1 MAVAATGELRVVDQ
15 AALEVAGSC
24 PALDALARRYRR

>member
-15 AALEVAGSC
+15 AALEHVDTF
-24 PALDALARRYRR
+24 PALDAVARRSRP